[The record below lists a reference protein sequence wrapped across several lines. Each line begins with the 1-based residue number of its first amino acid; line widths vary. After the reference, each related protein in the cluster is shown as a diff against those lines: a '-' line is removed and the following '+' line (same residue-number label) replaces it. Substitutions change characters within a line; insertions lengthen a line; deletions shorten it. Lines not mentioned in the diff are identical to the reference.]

1 MRTVNNPPRRS
12 TAPITADDFLADA
25 ESANVI
31 PWSRPSGAPVGLTT
45 RYIHFGHGQNPLEV
59 VVAEAAAAPKSD
71 EMRRLW
77 KTRANKV
84 APVLLVVLHEGRAS
98 SLGTSGEPAPL
109 HDLDI
114 DQVERICAAALAEHD
129 RHTAAVSIGRL
140 VTALAKDGLSS
151 GLLNS
156 GLFASHELREGVPRR
171 ADWAQACE
179 RSNQLLT
186 LNGLGLVKALG
197 YEPAPRGSTAVL
209 LAHKSERRA
218 VAVLLTDDETFDRPS
233 DRFGA
238 MSPVA
243 HAIAAAQDEK
253 VAWVIV
259 LRGTQIRLYPV
270 DPSTGVGRKGQS
282 ETYTELDL
290 ALLNSNDSGYLELLF
305 AAEALHPT
313 GTVHQIL
320 KASSNFVV
328 GLSERLRDRV
338 YIDVVPDLAVAVA
351 RHMEANGEGDLDEA
365 YHRTLLI
372 LFRLLFLAYAEDRG
386 LLPYGR
392 NPRYDRHA
400 VKTLAK
406 AFTDDSQPAFDTE
419 STDLWDQLLN
429 LWDAVDVGK
438 KEWDVPAYNG
448 GLFSKNTTTHP
459 SGAAIA
465 TMRITNT
472 EIGPALRA
480 LLVDLGNDGTQG
492 PVDFRSLSVREF
504 GTIYEGL
511 LESSLSVAPVDL
523 ALDKD
528 GVFVPAVSGRAV
540 AVAAGQVYFHNAS
553 GQRKSTG
560 SYFTKSFA
568 VEHLLDT
575 ALEPALSEHLARVK
589 MLSDANEPAAAYET
603 FFDFRV
609 ADLAMGSAHFLVA
622 AIDRIEARF
631 TAFLTKTPIPAVT
644 DELGRLDKAAR
655 EHLGDQAELVEIEP
669 SMLLR
674 RQIARRCIY
683 GLDINLVAVEL
694 ARLAIW
700 IHTFV
705 PGLPMSSLEH
715 SLIEGNSLT
724 GIGSLG
730 EALTALEPNRDA
742 GQDSFFSEAIRE
754 TLNTAREQLVVVA
767 RSDEAQKSEVR
778 QAAAAYRKALT
789 EAADAKH
796 LFDAAAAMRMNV
808 IPLSPTVEMAVAAVT
823 REPGKS
829 RVEEALA
836 ALKPVHMPY
845 RFPEVFL
852 RASPGFDVVLGN
864 PPWDEVMVEEPKF
877 WQRYFPGV
885 MGLSSKEQPGEIKKY
900 RDERPDL
907 VAVYEAEVAQVSDY
921 RRALL
926 TGPYPGLGTGDVDLY
941 KAFSWRFWQLLRPGG
956 RMGVVFPRSLLNG
969 KGSKPWREELFDH
982 GEFCSVATLVNTK
995 RWIFPEVHPQYSV
1008 VLLSIAK
1015 PERHGDDRPV
1025 RIAGPFHSLDEF
1037 AEGKDTLGAVSASG
1051 LRSWSEA
1058 ASFPL
1063 LPDNESVSVFTVLR
1077 AHPRWDAL
1085 GEWLLRP
1092 VREFDAT
1099 NDRKTFDAG
1108 GPAGDRWPVLTGASF
1123 NLWDPDFGDPYAYA
1137 DPDSVIDALQKKRR
1151 RQARLK
1157 SSAFL
1162 GMSPKIVDDPST
1174 LPCQSARIAFRDIA
1188 RATDSRTVLPALVP
1202 PNVVLTNK
1210 APYLLRR
1217 GGDERD
1223 EAYLL
1228 GVLSSLPLDWYA
1240 RRYVEV
1246 GLNLHIF
1253 NALPIPRPNRDHPLR
1268 ARIVQI
1274 SGTLAAVDDRYTAW
1288 ADNVGVPVGA
1298 IRTDKERDALV
1309 AEVDALVALLY
1320 GLERQQLA
1328 HIFETFHRGWDNTV
1342 RREAALTYFDRWKG
1356 ML

>member
-1 MRTVNNPPRRS
+1 MRTDKIPPRLA
-12 TAPITADDFLADA
+12 TAPTTADDFLASA

-31 PWSRPSGAPVGLTT
+31 PWSRPSGAPVGLET
-45 RYIHFGHGQNPLEV
+45 RYIHFGHGQNALEV
-59 VVAEAAAAPKSD
+59 VVAEAATAPKSE

-77 KTRANKV
+77 RTRANKV
-84 APVLLVVLHEGRAS
+84 APVLLVVLHEHRAS
-98 SLGTSGEPAPL
+98 ALGTSGEPAPL
-109 HDLDI
+109 HDLEI

-129 RHTAAVSIGRL
+129 RHAAAVSIGRL
-140 VTALAKDGLSS
+140 VAALAKDGLSS
-151 GLLNS
+151 GLVNS

-171 ADWAQACE
+171 TDWAQACE
-179 RSNQLLT
+179 RSRQLLG

-197 YEPAPRGSTAVL
+197 YDPSPRGSTAVL
-209 LAHKSERRA
+209 LAHEGEHRA
-218 VAVLLTDDETFDRPS
+218 VAVLLAEDETFDRPS
-233 DRFGA
+233 DRFGP

-243 HAIAAAQDEK
+243 HAIAAAQDEE
-253 VAWVIV
+253 VSWVIV
-259 LRGTQIRLYPV
+259 LRGSQIRLYPV

-282 ETYTELDL
+282 ETYTELNL
-290 ALLNSNDSGYLELLF
+290 ALLTAADSGYLELLF
-305 AAEALHPT
+305 AAEALGPA
-313 GTVHQIL
+313 GSVHQIL
-320 KASSNFVV
+320 QASSNFVV

-338 YIDVVPDLAVAVA
+338 YIDVVPDLALAIA
-351 RHMEANGEGDLDEA
+351 RRMDSSGEYDLDEA

-406 AFTDDSQPAFDTE
+406 TFTDYAPAFDKE
-419 STDLWDQLLN
+419 STVLWDQLLN

-448 GLFSKNTTTHP
+448 GLFSKHPTSHP

-465 TMRITNT
+465 AMRIADT

-504 GTIYEGL
+504 GTVYEGL
-511 LESSLSVAPVDL
+511 LESSLSIAPADL
-523 ALDKD
+523 AVDKD
-528 GVFVPAVSGRAV
+528 GTFVPAKSGDPV
-540 AVAAGQVYFHNAS
+540 AVAAKQIYFHNAS

-575 ALEPALSEHLARVK
+575 ALEPALSDHLAKVRS
-589 MLSDANEPAAAYET
+589 LIDANESTAAYET

-631 TAFLTKTPIPAVT
+631 TSFLTKNPIPAVA

-655 EHLGDQAELVEIEP
+655 EHLGEQADLVEIEP

-694 ARLAIW
+694 ARLAVW

-715 SLIEGNSLT
+715 NLIEGNSLT
-724 GIGSLG
+724 GIGSLD
-730 EALTALEPNRDA
+730 EALDSLEPNRELQ
-742 GQDSFFSEAIRE
+742 QDSFFSETLRE
-754 TLNTAREQLVVVA
+754 TLSTAREQLLVVA

-778 QAAAAYRKALT
+778 RAAATYHKALA
-789 EAADAKH
+789 EAEDAKH
-796 LFDAAAAMRMNV
+796 LLDAAAAMRMNV
-808 IPLSPTVEMAVAAVT
+808 IPLAPTVEMAVAAVN
-823 REPGKS
+823 RDPGKT
-829 RVEEALA
+829 RVAEALE

-852 RASPGFDVVLGN
+852 RDDPGFDVVLGN
-864 PPWDEVMVEEPKF
+864 PPWDEVMLEEPKF
-877 WQRYFPGV
+877 WQRYFPGI
-885 MGLSSKEQPGEIKKY
+885 MGLPPRAQTKEMKKH
-900 RDERPDL
+900 REERPDL
-907 VAVYEAEVAQVSDY
+907 VAIYAMELAKVSKY
-921 RRALL
+921 RGALL

-941 KAFSWRFWQLLRPGG
+941 KAFSWRFWQMLRMGG
-956 RMGVVFPRSLLNG
+956 RMGVVFPRSLLNA
-969 KGSKPWREELFDH
+969 KGSGPWRMKVLEEGQL
-982 GEFCSVATLVNTK
+982 SSAVTLANTK
-995 RWIFPEVHPQYSV
+995 KWVFPEVDGRYSV
-1008 VLLSIAK
+1008 VLLCVRRSNDLAD
-1015 PERHGDDRPV
+1015 HPV
-1025 RIAGPFHSLDEF
+1025 HIAGPFHSFDEF
-1037 AEGKDTLGAVSASG
+1037 TKGKDTLGAISAKG

-1063 LPDNESVSVFTVLR
+1063 LPDAESVAVFTALR
-1077 AHPRWDAL
+1077 AHPRWDAA

-1099 NDRKTFDAG
+1099 NDRKIFDG
-1108 GPAGDRWPVLTGASF
+1108 GGRADDRWPVLTGASF

-1137 DPDSVIDALQKKRR
+1137 DPDTVIDALQNKRR

-1162 GMSPKIVDDPST
+1162 GMAPHIVDDPST
-1174 LPCQSARIAFRDIA
+1174 LPCRGSRIAFRDIA
-1188 RATDSRTVLPALVP
+1188 RATDTRTALVSLIPPDTVLV
-1202 PNVVLTNK
+1202 NT

-1217 GGDERD
+1217 EGDERD
-1223 EAYLL
+1223 EAYVL
-1228 GVLSSLPLDWYA
+1228 GILSSLPLDWYA

-1246 GLNLHIF
+1246 HLNMHIF
-1253 NALPIPRPNRDHPLR
+1253 NALPIPRPARRNPLR
-1268 ARIVQI
+1268 QRVI
-1274 SGTLAAVDDRYTAW
+1274 SIAGTLAAVDSRYAAW
-1288 ADNVGVPVGA
+1288 ADAVGVPVGA
-1298 IRTDKERDALV
+1298 VGTGEERAALV
-1309 AEVDALVALLY
+1309 AELDAVVALLY
-1320 GLERQQLA
+1320 GLERNQLA
-1328 HIFETFHRGWDNTV
+1328 HIFDTFHRGWDNTA
-1342 RREAALTYFDRWKG
+1342 RRAAALAQFDHWKG
-1356 ML
+1356 MQ

>member
-1 MRTVNNPPRRS
+1 MRTVNNPSGHPANS
-12 TAPITADDFLADA
+12 ITADDFLAEA

-31 PWSRPSGAPVGLTT
+31 PWSKPSGAPVSLTT
-45 RYIHFGHGQNPLEV
+45 RFIHFGHGQNPLEI
-59 VVAEAAAAPKSD
+59 VVAEAEAAPKSD

-84 APVLLVVLHEGRAS
+84 APVLLVVLHQGRAS
-98 SLGTSGEPAPL
+98 ALGTSGEPAPL

-114 DQVERICAAALAEHD
+114 AQVERICAAALAEHD
-129 RHTAAVSIGRL
+129 RHAAAVSVGRL

-156 GLFASHELREGVPRR
+156 GLFASHELREGVPQR

-179 RSNQLLT
+179 RSSRLL
-186 LNGLGLVKALG
+186 GLSGIGLVKALG
-197 YEPAPRGSTAVL
+197 YDTAPRGSTAVL
-209 LAHKSERRA
+209 LAHEGEHRA

-270 DPSTGVGRKGQS
+270 DPTIGVGRKGQA

-290 ALLNSNDSGYLELLF
+290 ALLTDDESGYLELLF
-305 AAEALHPT
+305 AADALRPG

-320 KASSNFVV
+320 AASSNFVV

-338 YIDVVPDLAVAVA
+338 YVDVVPDLAVAVA
-351 RHMEANGEGDLDEA
+351 RHMEANGEDDLDEA

-372 LFRLLFLAYAEDRG
+372 LFRMLFLAYAEDRG

-406 AFTDDSQPAFDTE
+406 AFTDTAPEFDSE

-429 LWDAVDVGK
+429 LWDAIDVGRK
-438 KEWDVPAYNG
+438 DWGVPAYNG
-448 GLFSKNTTTHP
+448 GLFSKNATTHP
-459 SGAAIA
+459 AGAAIA
-465 TMRITNT
+465 AMRITDA

-480 LLVDLGNDGTQG
+480 LLVDLGGDGTQG

-511 LESSLSVAPVDL
+511 LESSLSVAPTDL
-523 ALDKD
+523 TIDHE
-528 GVFVPAVSGRAV
+528 GTYVPAKSEQSITVP
-540 AVAAGQVYFHNAS
+540 AGQVYFHNAS
-553 GQRKSTG
+553 GQRKATG

-575 ALEPALSEHLARVK
+575 ALEPALTDHLTKVK
-589 MLSDANEPAAAYET
+589 ALLETGEATAAYET

-622 AIDRIEARF
+622 AVDRIEARF
-631 TAFLTKTPIPAVT
+631 TAFLTRNPIPAVA
-644 DELGRLDKAAR
+644 DELGRLGAAAR
-655 EHLGDQAELVEIEP
+655 EHLGDQADLVEIEP

-715 SLIEGNSLT
+715 NLIEGNSLT
-724 GIGSLG
+724 GIGSLD
-730 EALTALEPNRDA
+730 EALDALEPNRTP
-742 GQDSFFSEAIRE
+742 GQDSFFSEALRE
-754 TLNTAREQLVVVA
+754 TLSTAREQLVTVA

-778 QAAAAYRKALT
+778 QAAVAYRKALE

-796 LFDAAAAMRMNV
+796 LFDAAAAIRMSV
-808 IPLSPTVEMAVAAVT
+808 ISLAPTVDMAVAAVT

-836 ALKPVHMPY
+836 TLKPVHMPY

-852 RASPGFDVVLGN
+852 RDNPGFDVVLGN

-885 MGLSSKEQPGEIKKY
+885 MGLPPRSQTKEIKRY
-900 RDERPDL
+900 REERPDL
-907 VAVYEAEVAQVSDY
+907 VSLHEAEIAAVADY
-921 RRALL
+921 RSALL
-926 TGPYPGLGTGDVDLY
+926 SGPYPGLGTGDVDLY
-941 KAFSWRFWQLLRPGG
+941 KAFSWRFWKLLRLGG
-956 RMGVVFPRSLLNG
+956 RMGVVFPRSLLNS
-969 KGSKPWREELFDH
+969 KGSKPWREELLDR
-982 GEFCSVATLVNTK
+982 GEFSAVTTLVNTK
-995 RWIFPEVHPQYSV
+995 RWIFPDVHPQYSI
-1008 VLLSIAK
+1008 VLLSVLK
-1015 PERHGDDRPV
+1015 PDRPADQRV
-1025 RIAGPFHSLDEF
+1025 WIAGPFHSLEEF
-1037 AEGKDTLGAVSASG
+1037 LEGRDNLGTVSASG

-1063 LPDNESVSVFTVLR
+1063 LPDNDSVAVFTALR
-1077 AHPRWDAL
+1077 THPRLDS
-1085 GEWLLRP
+1085 GTDWLFRP
-1092 VREFDAT
+1092 VAEFHAT
-1099 NDRKTFDAG
+1099 NDKKTFDAG
-1108 GPAGDRWPVLTGASF
+1108 GPADGRWPVLTGASF
-1123 NLWDPDFGDPYAYA
+1123 NLWNPDFGDPYAHA
-1137 DPDSVIDALQKKRR
+1137 DPDIVIEALQNRR
-1151 RQARLK
+1151 LRQARLK
-1157 SSAFL
+1157 ASAFYQL
-1162 GMSPKIVDDPST
+1162 PTEIVENPLT
-1174 LPCQSARIAFRDIA
+1174 LPCRKPRIAFRDIA
-1188 RATDSRTVLPALVP
+1188 RATDTRTALVTLVP
-1202 PNVVLTNK
+1202 PNALLVNT

-1217 GGDERD
+1217 EGDEKD
-1223 EAYLL
+1223 EAFLL
-1228 GVLSSLPLDWYA
+1228 GVLSSIPLDWYA

-1246 GLNLHIF
+1246 HLNLHIF
-1253 NALPIPRPNRDHPLR
+1253 NALPIPRPTKNHPLR
-1268 ARIVQI
+1268 ERVVQI
-1274 SGTLAAVDDRYTAW
+1274 AGSLAAVDDRYTEW
-1288 ADNVGVPVGA
+1288 ADAVGVPVGS
-1298 IRTDKERDALV
+1298 IRTDQEREALV
-1309 AEVDALVALLY
+1309 AELDAVVALLY
-1320 GLERQQLA
+1320 GLERSQLA
-1328 HIFETFHRGWDNTV
+1328 HIFDTFHRGWDNAV
-1342 RREAALTYFDRWKG
+1342 RREAALAHFDRWKG
-1356 ML
+1356 MQ